1 VGFDA
6 HCRWGRKERSL
17 ASPSERRVL
26 ILNGPAEFLF
36 GSQAF
41 WT

>member
-1 VGFDA
+1 L
-6 HCRWGRKERSL
+6 L
-17 ASPSERRVL
+17 ASPGERRV
-26 ILNGPAEFLF
+26 LNGPAEFLF